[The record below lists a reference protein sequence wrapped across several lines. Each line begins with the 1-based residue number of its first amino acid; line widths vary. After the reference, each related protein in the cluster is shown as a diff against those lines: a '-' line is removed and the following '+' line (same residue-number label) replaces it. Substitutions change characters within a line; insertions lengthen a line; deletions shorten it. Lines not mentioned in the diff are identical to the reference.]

1 MKKIPFPE
9 KNHST
14 YPHKINKP
22 ILSKIV
28 TPALK
33 IGLTGGIGSGKTTVA
48 EVFKKLGVP
57 VFNSDDFGKKLL
69 QHNTNIINQVV
80 QEFGDTIIDNKKIN
94 TRKLAS
100 IVFSDKNKIQTLNQ
114 IIHPHVLNQFEQ
126 LAKKTQKK
134 YIIKESA
141 ILFESNSYKKVN
153 KIILVRAPL
162 DIRIKRVCDRDNRT
176 KEDVEK
182 IISNQI
188 HDSKLLTRV
197 DYIINNNNEL
207 LVPQIIRIDK
217 ILSHI

>member
-1 MKKIPFPE
+1 M
-9 KNHST
+9 
-14 YPHKINKP
+14 
-22 ILSKIV
+22 SKIV

-33 IGLTGGIGSGKTTVA
+33 IGLTGGIGSGKTTVS

-100 IVFSDKNKIQTLNQ
+100 IVFSDKDKIQTLNQ

-126 LAKKTQKK
+126 LAKKTKKK

-162 DIRIKRVCDRDNRT
+162 EIRIKRVCDRDNRT
-176 KEDVEK
+176 KEEVEK
-182 IISNQI
+182 IIRNQI
-188 HDSKLLTRV
+188 NDSKLLTRV

-207 LVPQIIRIDK
+207 LTPQIIRIDK

>member
-1 MKKIPFPE
+1 M
-9 KNHST
+9 
-14 YPHKINKP
+14 
-22 ILSKIV
+22 SKIV

-33 IGLTGGIGSGKTTVA
+33 IGLTGGIGSGKTTIS

-57 VFNSDDFGKKLL
+57 VFNSDDFGKQLL
-69 QHNTNIINQVV
+69 QNNTNIINQVV

-100 IVFSDKNKIQTLNQ
+100 IVFSDKDKIQTLNE
-114 IIHPHVLNQFEQ
+114 IIHPHVINQFEQ
-126 LAKKTQKK
+126 LAQKTKKK

-162 DIRIKRVCDRDNRT
+162 DIRMKRVCDRDNRT
-176 KEDVEK
+176 KEEVEK
-182 IISNQI
+182 IIRNQI
-188 HDSKLLTRV
+188 NDTKLLKRV

-207 LVPQIIRIDK
+207 LTPQIIKIDK
-217 ILSHI
+217 ILSNI